1 MAESAPAIDRTS
13 NSGGAVN
20 GDVTESH
27 KDLFSSDPKRQL
39 RERIRAASMALLAI
53 SILVVIWEVA
63 SLFVNPVLLPAPFDV
78 AQESLQMARSGQ
90 IWSDLWETLKRVLIG
105 FGGGSAIGML
115 LGLIMGRIRLL
126 RELLDPLVQFFR
138 ALPPIAIIPL
148 IIIWFGLGE
157 TSKYVVVG
165 YGAFF
170 VVLVNTIDGV
180 LRISLVREQA
190 ARSLGANGMQVFLNV
205 VIPSTAPYIITGM
218 RVAIG
223 ISFMSVVAAEMI
235 AADSGIG
242 FLIMQS
248 RLTIQ
253 TPRIFVGLVL
263 LGALGIVAD
272 RIFGPVMRRFA
283 GRYVRHLELGRE

>member
-1 MAESAPAIDRTS
+1 MGERSDAGLNGGLAESKADRLLPAS
-13 NSGGAVN
+13 AVR
-20 GDVTESH
+20 VTE
-27 KDLFSSDPKRQL
+27 RL
-39 RERIRAASMALLAI
+39 RAFGMACLAAGVLIA
-53 SILVVIWEVA
+53 IWEFA
-63 SLFVNPVLLPAPFDV
+63 SRFVNPVLLPAPLDV
-78 AQESLQMARSGQ
+78 LQESMKMAGSGQ
-90 IWSDLWETLKRVLIG
+90 IWSDLWETLKRVFVG
-105 FGGGSAIGML
+105 FGAGSAIGMF
-115 LGLIMGRIRLL
+115 LGLIIGRVRLL
-126 RELLDPLVQFFR
+126 REFFDPLVQFFR

-157 TSKYVVVG
+157 TSKYIVVG

-170 VVLVNTIDGV
+170 VVLVNTVDGV
-180 LRISLVREQA
+180 LRISTVREQA
-190 ARSLGANGMQVFLNV
+190 ARSLGANGLQVFYSV

-235 AADSGIG
+235 AAESGIG

-263 LGALGIVAD
+263 LGALGFLAD
-272 RIFGPVMRRFA
+272 RIFGPVIRRIA
-283 GRYVRHLELGRE
+283 GRYLRHLELGRE